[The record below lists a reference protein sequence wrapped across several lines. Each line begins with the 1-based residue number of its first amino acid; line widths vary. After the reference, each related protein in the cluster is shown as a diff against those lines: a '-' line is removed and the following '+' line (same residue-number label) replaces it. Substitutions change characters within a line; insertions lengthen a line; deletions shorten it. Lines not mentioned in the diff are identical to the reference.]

1 MNANK
6 TYMYLNKQINKTLLN
21 LFFFKNELVIFLVIT
36 FLITFFF
43 FLNTDF

>member
-6 TYMYLNKQINKTLLN
+6 TYMYLNKQIKKTFFN

-43 FLNTDF
+43 LNTDF